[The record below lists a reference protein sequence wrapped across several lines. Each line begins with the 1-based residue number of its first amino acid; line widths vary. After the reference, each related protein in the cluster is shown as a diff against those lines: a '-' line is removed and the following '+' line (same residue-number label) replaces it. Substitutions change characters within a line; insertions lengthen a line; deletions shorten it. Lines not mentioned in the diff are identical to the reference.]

1 MSQVSRL
8 SSFIAELKRRRDR
21 ALAAL
26 GRQYESL
33 EAYRELLELLQVAGQ
48 DFPHLIA
55 ARSKLLCACDPL
67 DSKPQFLWIGPKSR

>member
-8 SSFIAELKRRRDR
+8 SSFIAELKRRRDL

-33 EAYRELLELLQVAGQ
+33 EAYRELLELLRCRSGLPS
-48 DFPHLIA
+48 PH
-55 ARSKLLCACDPL
+55 RSAELAVV
-67 DSKPQFLWIGPKSR
+67 RM